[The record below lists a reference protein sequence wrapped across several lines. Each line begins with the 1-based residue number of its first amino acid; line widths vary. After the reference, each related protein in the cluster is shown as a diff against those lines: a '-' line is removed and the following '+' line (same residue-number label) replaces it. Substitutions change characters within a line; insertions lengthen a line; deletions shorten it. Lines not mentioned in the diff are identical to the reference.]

1 MLLRPGCHR
10 PFLAD
15 AVEHDVDPLVEEGG
29 QPGDIAGVARAYRHL
44 ASNAGQLVA
53 PGVPPGRT
61 TGSAR
66 TRSTSRTS
74 GSPPFD
80 VVETAIASPECGDTT
95 YTIVSG
101 EISIVT
107 HAGTSASGNTNFT
120 ITITPRTVKLQDQA
134 GNAYT
139 LRGAIWFGTTSNAA
153 TGGSQATSTDKFQIV
168 SQGAG
173 TVDSINA
180 VAQVS
185 PNGKEFAFSF
195 GTCEG

>member
-1 MLLRPGCHR
+1 MKRIVPILATMTGVLLFGAP
-10 PFLAD
+10 PAMAEP
-15 AVEHDVDPLVEEGG
+15 AVHAIQDVT
-29 QPGDIAGVARAYRHL
+29 GDTL
-44 ASNAGQLVA
+44 Q
-53 PGVPPGRT
+53 
-61 TGSAR
+61 
-66 TRSTSRTS
+66 
-74 GSPPFD
+74 
-80 VVETAIASPECGDTT
+80 CGDTT

-107 HAGTSASGNTNFT
+107 HAETSASGNTNFT

-173 TVDSINA
+173 TVDSINSIA
-180 VAQVS
+180 HVS